1 MTAAITATLRP
12 GRALRVLAWLA
23 AGWIAWELL
32 YYEQFKLTGNEGSID
47 GVFQPLANWFGIPAH
62 EKPIRLGVAILEI
75 VASVLVLIPRFRVW
89 GAFLALSTMSG
100 AIFFHTIGPIGI
112 DPYGDGGKL
121 FKEACFTWAM
131 AALIL
136 VIHYAEVRDILR
148 DPRLWLPRRSPS
160 GAARA
165 T

>member
-1 MTAAITATLRP
+1 MTDTAAIPRP
-12 GRALRVLAWLA
+12 GRALHAAAWLA

-32 YYEQFKLTGNEGSID
+32 YYEQFKLTGNVGSID
-47 GVFQPLANWFGIPAH
+47 GVFQPLATWFGIPAH

-75 VASVLVLIPRFRVW
+75 LAAVLVLIPRSRVL
-89 GAFLALSTMSG
+89 GAGLALGLMSG

-112 DPYGDGGKL
+112 DPYGDGGGL

-136 VIHYAEVRDILR
+136 LIHRAEVQ
-148 DPRLWLPRRSPS
+148 RLVHRARLTLLPS
-160 GAARA
+160 AA
-165 T
+165 

>member
-1 MTAAITATLRP
+1 MTAATIATLRP
-12 GRALRVLAWLA
+12 GRALRVIAWLA

-47 GVFQPLANWFGIPAH
+47 GVFQPLAEWFGIPAH

-75 VASVLVLIPRFRVW
+75 IASVLVLIPRFRVW
-89 GAFLALSTMSG
+89 GAFLALGTMSG

-121 FKEACFTWAM
+121 FKEACFTWIM

-136 VIHYAEVRDILR
+136 VIHRAEVTAILR
-148 DPRLWLPRRSPS
+148 GLRAWLFRRSPA

>member
-1 MTAAITATLRP
+1 MTAATIATLRP
-12 GRALRVLAWLA
+12 GRALRVIAWLA

-47 GVFQPLANWFGIPAH
+47 GVFQPLAEWFGIPAH

-75 VASVLVLIPRFRVW
+75 IASVLVLIPRFRVW
-89 GAFLALSTMSG
+89 GAFLALGTMSG

-136 VIHYAEVRDILR
+136 VIHRAEVTAILR
-148 DPRLWLPRRSPS
+148 GLRAWLFRRSPA

>member
-1 MTAAITATLRP
+1 MTDTAAVPRP
-12 GRALRVLAWLA
+12 GRALHAVAWLA

-32 YYEQFKLTGNEGSID
+32 YYEQFKLTGNVGSID
-47 GVFQPLANWFGIPAH
+47 GVFQPLADWFGIPAH

-75 VASVLVLIPRFRVW
+75 VASVLVLVPRVRVW
-89 GAFLALSTMSG
+89 GAFLTLGIMSG

-136 VIHYAEVRDILR
+136 LIHRAEALALLR
-148 DPRLWLPRRSPS
+148 TALRHLPGRFRP
-160 GAARA
+160 AVP

>member
-1 MTAAITATLRP
+1 MTDTAAVPRP
-12 GRALRVLAWLA
+12 GRALHAITWLA

-47 GVFQPLANWFGIPAH
+47 GVFQPLADWFGIPAH

-75 VASVLVLIPRFRVW
+75 VAAVLVLIPRSRAW
-89 GAFLALSTMSG
+89 GAFLALGTMSG

-121 FKEACFTWAM
+121 FKEACFTWAV

-136 VIHYAEVRDILR
+136 AIHRAEVVDVLQGLR
-148 DPRLWLPRRSPS
+148 ARLPRRSPP
-160 GAARA
+160 GPA
-165 T
+165 TAN

>member
-1 MTAAITATLRP
+1 MTDTASIPRP
-12 GRALRVLAWLA
+12 GRALHAIAWLA

-47 GVFQPLANWFGIPAH
+47 GVFQPLADWFGIPAH

-75 VASVLVLIPRFRVW
+75 VASVLVLLPRFRVW
-89 GAFLALSTMSG
+89 GAFLALGTMSG

-112 DPYGDGGKL
+112 DPYGDGGRL

-136 VIHYAEVRDILR
+136 AIHRTEVADILHDLR
-148 DPRLWLPRRSPS
+148 ARLLPRRPPP
-160 GAARA
+160 GAATA